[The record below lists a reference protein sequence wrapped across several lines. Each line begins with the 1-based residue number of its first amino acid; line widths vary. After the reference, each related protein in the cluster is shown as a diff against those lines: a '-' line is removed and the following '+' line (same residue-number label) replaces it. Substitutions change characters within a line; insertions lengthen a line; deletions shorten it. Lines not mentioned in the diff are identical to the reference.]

1 MTIGSKLILIYVLL
15 VLALAAGAGVLL
27 DEVDEFST
35 QLKQTEA
42 RFQQRQQ
49 ALFKVQQALFGAN
62 PAANLRLYLLE
73 GRSEDLRSFR
83 NALQAAKQEIEAP
96 LRSPVLTLRERE
108 LLEQTARVLLAYERA
123 LQEAEALWQAQ
134 APANRIQSISIP
146 QQNLQQVLAPLEQA
160 WQALEQERSTQISGG
175 QDNHFLTLMVTF
187 FGVIVIFSLL
197 FWRLY
202 RLIYGLLRGVSVR
215 LRLLG
220 ETLQDSADQ
229 FSDSSRQLAE
239 SSTQQAASL
248 EEITSRVQLLA
259 DQAKRNSQLA
269 VDSVSTMGLVATTTK
284 QTTQNAE
291 TSTHIARD
299 SQAAANRGTRVT
311 ESLMQAMREL
321 IQSSEK
327 ISGILELINEI
338 SSQTKMLSTNAAIEA
353 ARAGEY
359 GKGFAVVA
367 DEVSKLAES
376 ARQAAREIDSLVK
389 ENVERA
395 NVASEL
401 SKQGSL
407 VLREFLNKAG
417 TSSKLADVIMES
429 SLKQSQSVHEIE
441 TLVGEINR
449 ASGEQAEG
457 TVQASRA
464 LYELDQVTQS
474 NAANAEEIA
483 GTASLLGEQTLS
495 LQELIEELDSYVGGA
510 ELTTA
515 PPTSSISDKNR
526 LLPESF

>member
-83 NALQAAKQEIEAP
+83 NALQEAKQGIEAP

-108 LLEQTARVLLAYERA
+108 LLEQTAGVLLAYERA

-134 APANRIQSISIP
+134 APANRIQSISMP

-160 WQALEQERSTQISGG
+160 WQALEQERSTQSSRG
-175 QDNHFLTLMVTF
+175 QDSHFLTLMVTF

-229 FSDSSRQLAE
+229 FSD
-239 SSTQQAASL
+239 
-248 EEITSRVQLLA
+248 
-259 DQAKRNSQLA
+259 
-269 VDSVSTMGLVATTTK
+269 
-284 QTTQNAE
+284 
-291 TSTHIARD
+291 
-299 SQAAANRGTRVT
+299 
-311 ESLMQAMREL
+311 
-321 IQSSEK
+321 
-327 ISGILELINEI
+327 
-338 SSQTKMLSTNAAIEA
+338 
-353 ARAGEY
+353 
-359 GKGFAVVA
+359 
-367 DEVSKLAES
+367 
-376 ARQAAREIDSLVK
+376 
-389 ENVERA
+389 
-395 NVASEL
+395 
-401 SKQGSL
+401 
-407 VLREFLNKAG
+407 
-417 TSSKLADVIMES
+417 
-429 SLKQSQSVHEIE
+429 
-441 TLVGEINR
+441 
-449 ASGEQAEG
+449 
-457 TVQASRA
+457 
-464 LYELDQVTQS
+464 
-474 NAANAEEIA
+474 
-483 GTASLLGEQTLS
+483 
-495 LQELIEELDSYVGGA
+495 
-510 ELTTA
+510 
-515 PPTSSISDKNR
+515 
-526 LLPESF
+526 